1 MMSLLDGIN
10 WPSDIKKLKL
20 DELYKLSEE
29 IRNFLIQNVSK
40 TGGHLASNL
49 GVVELTIALHRVFNM
64 PVDKIIWDVGHQSY
78 VHKMITG
85 RKNKFNTLRKYGGLS
100 GFPKPMESP
109 YDVFAAGHSSTS
121 ISAALG
127 MAKARDLKNENYN
140 VVAVIGDGAL
150 TGGLALE
157 GLNEAGISNTKI
169 IVVLNDNEMSISQNV
184 GSIAAYLSKIRTDPA
199 YLTFKDDLEMILKKI
214 PAVGNNLYKG
224 AERLKE
230 SLKYLVVQGML
241 FEELGFTYFG
251 PIDGHDIQKVSEV
264 LERAKH
270 KKGPV
275 LVHVVTKKGK
285 GYCFAE
291 ESPEIFHGI
300 GPFEVETGENIVS
313 GKTTY
318 SNIFGEEIVKAAE
331 KNKNIIAITAAMPDG
346 TGLKDFEKKYPSRF
360 FDVGIAEQ
368 HAVTFAA
375 GLAANGL
382 KPVFAVYSTFLQRA
396 YDQIIHDVCL
406 QDLPVLFAIDRAG
419 IVGED
424 GETHQG
430 VFDIA
435 YLRSIPN
442 ITILSPK
449 DVFEFKEMLKWC
461 FEYEKPAAIRYPR
474 GGDLDIK
481 FPCYNNI
488 VKGKWEILNEGED
501 IAILSVGRMVQFSYG
516 VLNRLKNSNN
526 INAAVINCR
535 FIKPIDSVL
544 LDKIFEKYKI
554 IFTVE
559 DGLLAGGFGSAVL
572 EYAGEKNYKGK
583 IVRMGFPDEFI
594 PHGNSSILYKKYGLD
609 TDGIYEKILMNI

>member
-1 MMSLLDGIN
+1 MMSLLDDIN
-10 WPSDIKKLKL
+10 WPSDIKKLKI
-20 DELYKLSEE
+20 DELYKLSDE
-29 IRNFLIQNVSK
+29 IRSFLIQSVSK

-64 PVDKIIWDVGHQSY
+64 PTDKIIWDVGHQSY
-78 VHKMITG
+78 VHKMLTG

-100 GFPKPMESP
+100 GFPKPAESP

-241 FEELGFTYFG
+241 FEEFGFTYLG

-291 ESPEIFHGI
+291 ESPEIFHGV
-300 GPFEVETGENIVS
+300 GPFEVETGENIS
-313 GKTTY
+313 LGRLTY
-318 SNIFGEEIVKAAE
+318 SKAFGEEIVKAAE
-331 KNKNIIAITAAMPDG
+331 NISNIVAITAAMPDG
-346 TGLKDFEKKYPSRF
+346 TGLNEFKKRFPERF

-375 GLAANGL
+375 GLAASGL
-382 KPVFAVYSTFLQRA
+382 KPIFAVYSTFLQRA

-406 QDLPVLFAIDRAG
+406 QNLPVMFAIDRAG

-449 DVFEFKEMLKWC
+449 DIIEFKNMLRWC
-461 FEYEKPAAIRYPR
+461 FKYEKPVAIRYPR
-474 GGDLDIK
+474 GGDI
-481 FPCYNNI
+481 NI
-488 VKGKWEILNEGED
+488 NFSTYDEIIKGKWEVISDGND

-516 VLNRLKNSNN
+516 VLNRLKNNN
-526 INAAVINCR
+526 INATLINCR
-535 FIKPIDSVL
+535 FIKPIDTIM
-544 LDKIFEKYKI
+544 LDKILQKFKI
-554 IFTVE
+554 VFTIE
-559 DGLLAGGFGSAVL
+559 DGLITGGFGSGVL
-572 EYAGEKNYKGK
+572 EYAMDKKYNCR
-583 IVRMGFPDEFI
+583 IIRLGFPDEFI
-594 PHGNSSILYKKYGLD
+594 PHGSPGILYKKYGLD